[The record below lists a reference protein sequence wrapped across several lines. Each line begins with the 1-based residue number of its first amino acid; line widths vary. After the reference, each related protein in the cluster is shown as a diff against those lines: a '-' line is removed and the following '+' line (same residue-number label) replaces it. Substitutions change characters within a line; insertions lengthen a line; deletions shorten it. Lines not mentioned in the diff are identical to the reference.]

1 MRMHTAPDGSL
12 LTFYVS
18 RFTPKHMPQP
28 TTNGHAKDLRSRAL
42 TDGPDRAAAR
52 AMFRAMGLGDEEL
65 AQPLIGVPNP
75 AADVTPC
82 NVHLDAIAEAA
93 REGVRAAGGTPIGFG
108 TITVSD
114 GISMGHEGM
123 KASLISRE
131 VIADSVE
138 LVAFAEQ
145 LDGLVTVA
153 GCDKNLPG
161 MLMAAARLDLPTVFL
176 YGGTIRPGRFR
187 GKDVTIQDVFEYIG
201 KHGRGQVTDEELHEL
216 ETVACPGAGSCAG
229 MYTAN
234 TMASIS
240 EALGMAPLGSASP
253 PATSEARREVARQS
267 GRLLMQVLEHDLRPS
282 AILTRA
288 AFENAITLQAAIG
301 GSTNAVLHLLAIA
314 QEVGVD
320 LEIDD
325 FDRLSRRTPHV
336 GNLRPG
342 GHYVMSD
349 LHEQGGVPVILKRLL
364 DAGLLH
370 GDALTVTGQTM
381 AEALGALDLPEPDP
395 DVVRPMGDPIHDT
408 GAIVV
413 LKGNLA
419 PDGAVLKVTGKG
431 NFTFDGTARV
441 FDCEEDAMAAVQA
454 GQIESGDV
462 IVIRYEGPQ
471 GGPGM
476 REMLAVTAAVV
487 GQGHDQDVALLTD
500 GRFSGA
506 TRGPMI
512 GHIAPEAY
520 VGGPLAALRD
530 GDRIAIDIPARTL
543 HVDLSD
549 EDLARRLDDWAPPA
563 PNYTRGVLA
572 KYGALFGSAARGA
585 VTSVR
590 RDA

>member
-1 MRMHTAPDGSL
+1 
-12 LTFYVS
+12 
-18 RFTPKHMPQP
+18 MPQKMP
-28 TTNGHAKDLRSRAL
+28 QTTTNGKATKRRSRAI
-42 TDGPDRAAAR
+42 TEGPDRAPAR
-52 AMFRAMGLGDEEL
+52 AMLRAMGLSDEQL
-65 AQPLIGVPNP
+65 AQPLVGVPNP

-82 NVHLDAIAEAA
+82 NVHLGAIAEAA
-93 REGVRAAGGTPIGFG
+93 REGIRAAGGTPIGFG

-187 GKDVTIQDVFEYIG
+187 GEDVTIQDVFEYVG
-201 KHGRGQVTDEELHEL
+201 KHGRGLVTSEELHEL
-216 ETVACPGAGSCAG
+216 ETVACPGAGACAG

-253 PATSEARREVARQS
+253 PATSDARRKVARQS
-267 GRLLMQVLEHDLRPS
+267 GQLLMQVLEQDLRPS
-282 AILTRA
+282 DILTRA
-288 AFENAITLQAAIG
+288 AFENAIVLQAAIG

-314 QEVGVD
+314 QEVGVA

-325 FDRLSRRTPHV
+325 FDRLSRRTPHIA
-336 GNLRPG
+336 NLRPG

-364 DAGLLH
+364 EAGLLH
-370 GDALTVTGQTM
+370 GEALTVTGQTIG
-381 AEALGALDLPEPDP
+381 EALDALPGLPAPDP
-395 DVVRPMGDPIHDT
+395 DVVRPLDDPIHDT

-419 PDGAVLKVTGKG
+419 PEGAVLKVTGKG
-431 NFTFDGTARV
+431 DFTFDGTARV

-549 EDLARRLDDWAPPA
+549 EEIAHRLDAWTPPA

-572 KYGALFGSAARGA
+572 KYGTLFGSAARGA